1 MAGQTIEGEIVREI
15 TLAIDT
21 RYASIVVVPKP
32 DEVNDANMPRNLHNA
47 AELFLRC
54 GMVENAER
62 VKETTSRM
70 LDVYADNPGKTNV
83 KIGQGC
89 VCWACGFCGLPKGGG
104 ESKVAPSSATG
115 GKKSKIPKTPPGPC
129 GNCGETDQ
137 INYVRVTRKDTDD
150 DLPWIESPPLTE
162 EETKK
167 KKDAE
172 LAAKRKEV
180 EERVKKALEER
191 QKMTGRTTCS

>member
-1 MAGQTIEGEIVREI
+1 M
-15 TLAIDT
+15 
-21 RYASIVVVPKP
+21 
-32 DEVNDANMPRNLHNA
+32 
-47 AELFLRC
+47 
-54 GMVENAER
+54 
-62 VKETTSRM
+62 
-70 LDVYADNPGKTNV
+70 
-83 KIGQGC
+83 
-89 VCWACGFCGLPKGGG
+89 
-104 ESKVAPSSATG
+104 APSSTT

-137 INYVRVTRKDTDD
+137 INYVRVTRKGMDD

-191 QKMTGRTTCS
+191 